1 MKAKIKIINFNGVSP
16 IEVFNS
22 IKELKTYLNECLYY
36 ANELYLNIECNY
48 TDNWEYS
55 KITDLRTLLS
65 EADFY
70 DSVLCVNVEF

>member
-1 MKAKIKIINFNGVSP
+1 MKANIKIINFNGASF
-16 IEVFNS
+16 IETFESV
-22 IKELKTYLNECLYY
+22 KTLKTYLNEMLYY
-36 ANELYLNIECNY
+36 SKELYLNIECNY

-65 EADFY
+65 EAKFY